1 LSIALIGGLGLG
13 RRRGAG
19 AFSLFGVL
27 LLEVID
33 EFAGLVFGVGDTEF
47 ELAFL
52 GPQDDRLAFQAADHV
67 EGRPRLAAQRQFQE
81 VFLDARL
88 QGLLEI
94 ALDLEEPVG
103 RADAADPLVGPAV
116 VVVGDPEFDALAGGL
131 ETVELGPSQELAP
144 EGGPEALDLAQR
156 HGVMR
161 AALDVADAV
170 LLELRL
176 EPAGAAPGGVLAAV
190 VGEHLLGRLILADG
204 HPVDLDHRRRR
215 GAAEQVRPH
224 HEPGVVVQEPNEVG
238 VAPAQPEGEDVRLP
252 HLVGRGP
259 LEEAGPRE
267 VLGPG
272 RLGGGHEPLPV
283 QPLAHRL
290 RTGRQQE
297 HPAQELGDPLGPK
310 SWVLLLQPDDLLRH
324 RRRQLV
330 LARSW
335 GRARPQEPCLPLGPI
350 LVNPPDQRR
359 PTGPDFLRHQAAAKA
374 VFQNQPDG
382 LNLLLG

>member
-1 LSIALIGGLGLG
+1 LSFVRVL
-13 RRRGAG
+13 
-19 AFSLFGVL
+19 L

-33 EFAGLVFGVGDTEF
+33 KFTGLIFGIGDTEF
-47 ELAFL
+47 ELALL
-52 GPQDDRLAFQAADHV
+52 GPQDDRLAFHAADHV
-67 EGRPRLAAQRQFQE
+67 EGRTRLTAQRQFQE
-81 VFLDARL
+81 VLLDPGL

-116 VVVGDPEFDALAGGL
+116 VVVGDPEFDSLPGRLKAL
-131 ETVELGPSQELAP
+131 ELGPGQELTP
-144 EGGPEALDLAQR
+144 DGGPEALNLAQR

-161 AALDVADAV
+161 PALDVADPV

-176 EPAGAAPGGVLAAV
+176 ETAGAAPGGVLAAV
-190 VGEHLLGRLILADG
+190 VGEHLLGRLILADS
-204 HPVDLDHRRRR
+204 HPVDLDHRRRG

-224 HEPGVVVQEPNEVG
+224 HEPGVVVQESNEVG

-259 LEEAGPRE
+259 LEETRPRE

-272 RLGGGHEPLPV
+272 RLGGGHQPLPV

-290 RTGRQQE
+290 RAGRQQE
-297 HPAQELGDPLGPK
+297 HPAQELADPLGPK
-310 SWVLLLQPDDLLRH
+310 PRVLLLQPDNFLRH
-324 RRRQLV
+324 PRRQLV

-335 GRARPQEPCLPLGPI
+335 GRARPQEPRLPLGPI
-350 LVNPPDQRR
+350 LVDPPDQRR
-359 PTGPDFLRHQAAAKA
+359 PTGPDFLRHQPAAKA